1 MKQWNNTYKW
11 KVKIGIYKK
20 IEQILNKESLY
31 YSISTRQ
38 NLGHKY
44 YKSPVYNDKR
54 TNSTEK
60 ELNKETKKDGA
71 EYLR

>member
-1 MKQWNNTYKW
+1 M
-11 KVKIGIYKK
+11 
-20 IEQILNKESLY
+20 Y

-44 YKSPVYNDKR
+44 YKSSVYNDKR

-71 EYLR
+71 EYLRQSIPGEKKKKTCKRKITPIYKET